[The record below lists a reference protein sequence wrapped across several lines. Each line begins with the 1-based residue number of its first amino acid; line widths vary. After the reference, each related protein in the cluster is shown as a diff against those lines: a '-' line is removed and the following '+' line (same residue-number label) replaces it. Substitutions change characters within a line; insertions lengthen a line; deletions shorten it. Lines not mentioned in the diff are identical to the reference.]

1 MLKRLISLYN
11 SFALTKRTYFVL
23 AGIVVV
29 FIISFFIPSL
39 YAIASIAL
47 WMICI
52 TVFLDILVL
61 YTRAKGF
68 SADRIVADRF
78 SNGDQNL
85 IQLNLTNNYTFR
97 VKAFII
103 DELPVQFQQNQSSF
117 NITLKGGEERGHSY
131 FLKPMQR
138 GEYAFG
144 AINAFITSPLR
155 LVERRYNIDAAQ
167 VIPTY
172 PSFQQLKRYQLMAL
186 SNRLNETG
194 SRRLRKLGS
203 STEFEQI
210 KEYVIGDDY
219 KKVNWKA
226 TARKGDIMVNT
237 FTDEKSQHI
246 YCLVDK
252 GRNMKMPFEGMT
264 LLDYAI
270 NASLVLTNVA
280 LLKHDKAGLLTFA
293 SKPETFLPADR
304 KGIQMELILENLYR
318 QQTHF
323 SETDFEALYAHI
335 HGKIKN
341 RSLLILFTNFESI
354 HGFQRQLP
362 YLRRMAKNHLLLVVF
377 FENTELKALRENP
390 AANLEDIYI
399 KTIADK
405 FAFEKKLIVKELQQH
420 GILSVLTTPQQLTIN
435 TINKYIE
442 LKSRQAI

>member
-1 MLKRLISLYN
+1 MLKRLTRLYH
-11 SFALTKRTYFVL
+11 SFALTNRTYYLL
-23 AGIVVV
+23 AAIVAL

-39 YAIASIAL
+39 YALAL
-47 WMICI
+47 IGLWVLCI
-52 TVFLDILVL
+52 TVLLDALVL
-61 YTRAKGF
+61 YTKANGF
-68 SADRIVADRF
+68 SAERNTADRF

-85 IQLNLTNNYTFR
+85 IQLQLRNHYSFR
-97 VKAFII
+97 VKATII
-103 DELPVQFQQNQSSF
+103 DELPAQFQQTKSVYSL
-117 NITLKGGEERGHSY
+117 TLKGGEEQEQAYS
-131 FLKPMQR
+131 LKPMQR

-155 LVERRYNIDAAQ
+155 LVERRYSIEAEQ
-167 VIPTY
+167 TIPTY

-186 SNRLNETG
+186 SSRLNETG
-194 SRRLRKLGS
+194 TRRLRKLGS

-210 KEYVIGDDY
+210 KEYVTGDDY

-246 YCLVDK
+246 YCLIDK

-270 NASLVLTNVA
+270 NASLVLTNIA

-293 SKPETFLPADR
+293 SKPESFLPADR
-304 KGIQMELILENLYR
+304 KGMQMELILENLYR
-318 QQTHF
+318 QETHF
-323 SETDFEALYAHI
+323 SETDFEALYAHV

-362 YLRRMAKNHLLLVVF
+362 YLRRIAKSHLLLIVF
-377 FENTELKALRENP
+377 FENTELKTLREKP

-420 GILSVLTTPQQLTIN
+420 GILSVLTTPQQLTVN

-442 LKSRQAI
+442 LKARQAI